1 MEDSRAS
8 SPAPKQKMRGRASLP
23 LRLRLTLWVVVV
35 FSILQWVS
43 MGVFWLYKQS
53 AIDAIFD
60 SGMRLRAMSI
70 AEQIEPWLPH
80 VSAVELDAIARTE
93 LRYSQ
98 FHPYLV
104 DVFDESTRPIIERIQ
119 HVDPEAIGVS
129 EALAR
134 GTMVVH
140 RQELPLLR
148 PDETSAARA
157 RVVSLP
163 MRSPEGKRFVL
174 VFASESS
181 AALVQRRQIGRV
193 LVMMA
198 AVGSVAAGVSGWLI
212 AGIAVAPLERVRKLA
227 ATLGPDSLGTML
239 EVDDSSSEVSRLA
252 EELDEARAR
261 LRDRFE
267 AKERFLT
274 NVSHELKTPISVLLT
289 EAQTLD
295 RSNLPEEAV
304 EFIDSARD
312 EMMRLGHLVDSFLT
326 LTRIEDGKGLT
337 RFVRFTAND
346 LIVSALTNSW
356 MMAEQHHVRL
366 AATILGEEDM
376 DAAIAGEPE
385 LLSTMLD
392 NIVRNA
398 IRFSP
403 TDGRVE
409 LGASLAG
416 DKVHITVRDEGPGIP
431 PERLETIF
439 NRYAQAHASER
450 RGRGHGLGL
459 AIAKGIAEL
468 HRGTITVANLPGR
481 GCEFTVTLPLSRP
494 GDAILQP
501 NGCPDAPE
509 AE

>member
-1 MEDSRAS
+1 
-8 SPAPKQKMRGRASLP
+8 MRGRASLP

-60 SGMRLRAMSI
+60 SGMQRRAMSI

-80 VSAVELDAIARTE
+80 VSAAELDAIARAE

-98 FHPYLV
+98 FHPYVV
-104 DVFDESTRPIIERIQ
+104 DVFDDSQQSIIERER
-119 HVDPEAIGVS
+119 HVDPGEVGVS
-129 EALAR
+129 EALDHDS
-134 GTMVVH
+134 VVH
-140 RQELPLLR
+140 RRQEVSELR
-148 PDETSAARA
+148 KWDPEADNARI
-157 RVVSLP
+157 VSLP
-163 MRSPEGKRFVL
+163 MRSPEGRRFVL

-181 AALVQRRQIGRV
+181 AARVQRRQLGRV

-198 AVGSVAAGVSGWLI
+198 ALGSVAAGVSGWLI

-227 ATLGPDSLGTML
+227 ATLGPDSLGTTL
-239 EVDDSSSEVSRLA
+239 QVDDSSSEVSRLA
-252 EELDEARAR
+252 KELDEARAR

-267 AKERFLT
+267 AQERFLT

-295 RSNLPEEAV
+295 RSDLPEEAV

-312 EMMRLGHLVDSFLT
+312 EMTRLGHLVDSFLT
-326 LTRIEDGKGLT
+326 LTRLEDGKGLA

-346 LIVSALTNSW
+346 LIVSALSNNR

-376 DAAIAGEPE
+376 EAAIAGEPD

-403 TDGRVE
+403 SDGRVE
-409 LGASLAG
+409 LGASVG
-416 DKVHITVRDEGPGIP
+416 GNTVRITVRDEGPGIP
-431 PERLETIF
+431 PDRLATIF
-439 NRYAQAHASER
+439 DRFAQAHAGER

-468 HRGTITVANLPGR
+468 HRGTITVANRPDR
-481 GCEFTVTLPLSRP
+481 GCEFIVTLPLNAAGEAMPRP
-494 GDAILQP
+494 NVGPSDP
-501 NGCPDAPE
+501 P